1 MKKFWIGLGFVLMLA
16 NGLWAQSPWHWG
28 LRGGVML
35 GGPIPAVSNPDSS
48 GGKLAVGPSVGGF
61 VEYSLAE
68 RWRIQAGLA
77 YAYKGA
83 TYQQLYRNDTLM
95 PLEIF
100 PGVVDTVPTFYY
112 ADVNGKMALHYL
124 DLPILAEW
132 RATKRMWL
140 QGGVYASA
148 LLGGS
153 DKGDIQ
159 IQIGNGQVFP
169 DTTTTFNNIQEI
181 QRLDVGV
188 TLGGRYE
195 WEQGPFIEFRA
206 QRSLRSLYRKGF
218 FASQGLDEVALYHT
232 QFYIGLG
239 WIFRGKQEK

>member
-1 MKKFWIGLGFVLMLA
+1 MKRFWLGLGFVLLLSH
-16 NGLWAQSPWHWG
+16 GLWAQSPWQWG
-28 LRGGVML
+28 VRGGVML
-35 GGPIPAVSNPDSS
+35 GGPIPAKSNPDSS
-48 GGKLAVGPSVGGF
+48 SGKLAVGPSVGGF

-68 RWRIQAGLA
+68 RWRIHAGLA

-132 RATKRMWL
+132 RATKHMWL

-169 DTTTTFNNIQEI
+169 DTTTTFDNIQEI
-181 QRLDVGV
+181 QRIDFGV

-195 WEQGPFIEFRA
+195 WKQGPFIEFRA

-239 WIFRGKQEK
+239 WIFGDGPTK

>member
-1 MKKFWIGLGFVLMLA
+1 MRKLFLIFGSIFLFSSGLV
-16 NGLWAQSPWHWG
+16 AQSNFHWG

-35 GGPIPAVSNPDSS
+35 GGPVPAQSNPDSS
-48 GGKLAVGPSVGGF
+48 SGKLAVGPSAGAF
-61 VEYSLAE
+61 VEYSLSE
-68 RWRIQAGLA
+68 RWRIHAGVA

-100 PGVVDTVPTFYY
+100 PGVVDTVPTYYY
-112 ADVNGKMALHYL
+112 ADVNGKMSLHYL

-140 QGGVYASA
+140 QGGMYVSA
-148 LLGGS
+148 LLGGK
-153 DKGDIQ
+153 DVGDIQ
-159 IQIGNGQVFP
+159 IQIGDGQLFP
-169 DTTTTFNNIQEI
+169 DTSTTFDNIQEI
-181 QRLDVGV
+181 QRIDVGL

-206 QRSLRSLYRKGF
+206 QRGLRSLYRKGF
-218 FASQGLDEVALYHT
+218 FASQGLEEVALYHT

-239 WIFRGKQEK
+239 WIF